1 MVKLLGLVKNG
12 HDESDLDFGLKFNCE
27 NKPSVIRNLSNS
39 DWDVPFNLTTK
50 PKSLTIEN
58 KNGESNLNER
68 IIECIRKR
76 LVAKFECK
84 FEEDDKARLN
94 EPMGIAQLKRG
105 DPFLA

>member
-12 HDESDLDFGLKFNCE
+12 HDESDSDFGLKFNCE

-58 KNGESNLNER
+58 KN
-68 IIECIRKR
+68 
-76 LVAKFECK
+76 
-84 FEEDDKARLN
+84 EDSS
-94 EPMGIAQLKRG
+94 MH
-105 DPFLA
+105 